1 MPRKTKKEETIVM
14 EESATLE
21 NAATDTGDVLKSGSL
36 VEDGT
41 LTDGNAPA
49 DGESPIDDEL
59 LNPCETI
66 MNDGLPG
73 SGETAMDGDLPD
85 SGEAAI
91 DDRLPDPGEAFM
103 DDELPDSGE
112 AAMDD
117 DLPDPGEAFMDD
129 ELTGSGEAAM
139 DGELPDSGE
148 TAMDRELPDSG
159 EASVTKELSGS
170 CEAEAK
176 EVLPNSGEAVESD
189 DPSSDNAFI
198 DRDEPDEAHLFMEE
212 TETGNV
218 GGVELQPEDAGDASL
233 ETGKDAAASAD
244 GPAPKIP
251 TENGDNDESSTGK
264 DTPKAPATPRKRK
277 AKAAPAA
284 KPEPPARKAAPST
297 ILTLNADAEVE
308 TPESREDTIWHELQ
322 NAYRTRKVLTG
333 ILGGIEKMD
342 GGGTIAVIYY
352 KEMRVVIPLAE
363 MMINLV
369 EDEAHDYGEL
379 ALRQSK
385 ILGNMLG
392 CEIDFIIKG
401 LENASRSVVASRKD
415 AMYKKRQIFYMPD
428 AAGNSRVCEDRIVQ
442 ARVIAVAEKVVR
454 VEIFGAEC
462 SILARDLS
470 WDWLGDA
477 SERFHVGEQIL
488 VRILSVKIRSLE
500 DISVKA
506 DVKSVNGNTSKDSLS
521 KCKIQGKYAGTV
533 TDVHK
538 GTVFVRLHIGV
549 NAVAHSCYDNRMPGK
564 KDDVSFVVT
573 RIDAERN
580 VAVGLISRIIRQN
593 I

>member
-1 MPRKTKKEETIVM
+1 MPRKAKTEETVVT
-14 EESATLE
+14 EESTILE
-21 NAATDTGDVLKSGSL
+21 TAPAET
-36 VEDGT
+36 GT
-41 LTDGNAPA
+41 LMEGDSPM
-49 DGESPIDDEL
+49 DGE
-59 LNPCETI
+59 
-66 MNDGLPG
+66 LPG
-73 SGETAMDGDLPD
+73 T
-85 SGEAAI
+85 
-91 DDRLPDPGEAFM
+91 
-103 DDELPDSGE
+103 GE
-112 AAMDD
+112 AAMDEE
-117 DLPDPGEAFMDD
+117 LPGSDEAAVEYDVLED
-129 ELTGSGEAAM
+129 TSSSGEVM
-139 DGELPDSGE
+139 D
-148 TAMDRELPDSG
+148 A
-159 EASVTKELSGS
+159 
-170 CEAEAK
+170 EAETD
-176 EVLPNSGEAVESD
+176 SD
-189 DPSSDNAFI
+189 
-198 DRDEPDEAHLFMEE
+198 
-212 TETGNV
+212 
-218 GGVELQPEDAGDASL
+218 GGMELQPEDTGEAPAEGDGDANTDVPAPELPPETEAGDGSGAGENALEAS
-233 ETGKDAAASAD
+233 TPPRRRRTKASA
-244 GPAPKIP
+244 P
-251 TENGDNDESSTGK
+251 E
-264 DTPKAPATPRKRK
+264 
-277 AKAAPAA
+277 A
-284 KPEPPARKAAPST
+284 KPETPARKAAPSS
-297 ILTLNADAEVE
+297 ILTLNADSEVE

-322 NAYRTRKVLTG
+322 NAYRTRKILTG
-333 ILGGIEKMD
+333 TLGGIEKMD

-352 KEMRVVIPLAE
+352 KEMRVVIPLSE

-379 ALRQSK
+379 VQRQNK

-454 VEIFGAEC
+454 VEIFGTEC

-477 SERFHVGEQIL
+477 TERFHVGEQIL

-506 DVKSVNGNTSKDSLS
+506 DVKSVNGNTSKDNLS

-533 TDVHK
+533 MDIHK

-564 KDDVSFVVT
+564 KDEVSFVVT
-573 RIDAERN
+573 RIDADRN
-580 VAVGLISRIIRQN
+580 VAVGLISRIIKQN

>member
-1 MPRKTKKEETIVM
+1 M
-14 EESATLE
+14 E
-21 NAATDTGDVLKSGSL
+21 GDSPAEGEILMD
-36 VEDGT
+36 DGM
-41 LTDGNAPA
+41 PA
-49 DGESPIDDEL
+49 DEDFP
-59 LNPCETI
+59 
-66 MNDGLPG
+66 
-73 SGETAMDGDLPD
+73 
-85 SGEAAI
+85 
-91 DDRLPDPGEAFM
+91 
-103 DDELPDSGE
+103 
-112 AAMDD
+112 
-117 DLPDPGEAFMDD
+117 
-129 ELTGSGEAAM
+129 M
-139 DGELPDSGE
+139 DGELPDSQEAAMDEELPGPDE
-148 TAMDRELPDSG
+148 TAMGDNVPASDSAITDGDMPEETSLSG
-159 EASVTKELSGS
+159 ENM
-170 CEAEAK
+170 EAEA
-176 EVLPNSGEAVESD
+176 
-189 DPSSDNAFI
+189 
-198 DRDEPDEAHLFMEE
+198 
-212 TETGNV
+212 ETGNDS
-218 GGVELQPEDAGDASL
+218 GMELQQEDTGEAPVEGDGVAAANANGPALELSS
-233 ETGKDAAASAD
+233 ETGTED
-244 GPAPKIP
+244 GS
-251 TENGDNDESSTGK
+251 GTGK
-264 DTPKAPATPRKRK
+264 NNPEVSAPPRRRK
-277 AKAAPAA
+277 AKAAPAP
-284 KPEPPARKAAPST
+284 KPEPPVRKTAPST
-297 ILTLNADAEVE
+297 ILTLNADSEVE

-322 NAYRTRKVLTG
+322 NAYRTRKILTG
-333 ILGGIEKMD
+333 NLGGIEKMD

-352 KEMRVVIPLAE
+352 KDMRVVIPLSE

-379 ALRQSK
+379 VQRQNK

-454 VEIFGAEC
+454 VEIFGTEC

-477 SERFHVGEQIL
+477 TERFHVGEQIL
-488 VRILSVKIRSLE
+488 VRILNVKIRSLE

-506 DVKSVNGNTSKDSLS
+506 DVKSVNGNTSKDNLS

-573 RIDAERN
+573 RIDADRN
-580 VAVGLISRIIRQN
+580 VAVGLISRIIKQN

>member
-1 MPRKTKKEETIVM
+1 MPRKAKTEETVVT
-14 EESATLE
+14 EESAILE
-21 NAATDTGDVLKSGSL
+21 NEPAETGALM
-36 VEDGT
+36 E
-41 LTDGNAPA
+41 GNSPAEGEILMDEEIPA
-49 DGESPIDDEL
+49 DGDFP
-59 LNPCETI
+59 
-66 MNDGLPG
+66 
-73 SGETAMDGDLPD
+73 
-85 SGEAAI
+85 
-91 DDRLPDPGEAFM
+91 
-103 DDELPDSGE
+103 
-112 AAMDD
+112 
-117 DLPDPGEAFMDD
+117 
-129 ELTGSGEAAM
+129 M
-139 DGELPDSGE
+139 DGELPGTGEVAMDEGLPGPDE
-148 TAMDRELPDSG
+148 TAMEDDVPASGNAITGGDVPEETSPSG
-159 EASVTKELSGS
+159 ENM
-170 CEAEAK
+170 EAK
-176 EVLPNSGEAVESD
+176 TKTSNDGE
-189 DPSSDNAFI
+189 
-198 DRDEPDEAHLFMEE
+198 
-212 TETGNV
+212 T
-218 GGVELQPEDAGDASL
+218 ELQPGDTGEAPAEAEEDAPAKENGPDPALLPGTMDEDKGSA
-233 ETGKDAAASAD
+233 GKDV
-244 GPAPKIP
+244 P
-251 TENGDNDESSTGK
+251 E
-264 DTPKAPATPRKRK
+264 APAAPRRRK

-284 KPEPPARKAAPST
+284 KPEPPAKKAAPST
-297 ILTLNADAEVE
+297 ILTLNADSEVE

-322 NAYRTRKVLTG
+322 NAYRTRKILTG
-333 ILGGIEKMD
+333 TLGGIEKMD

-352 KEMRVVIPLAE
+352 KDMRVVIPLSE

-379 ALRQSK
+379 VQRQNK

-454 VEIFGAEC
+454 VEIFGTEC

-477 SERFHVGEQIL
+477 TERFHVGEQIL

-506 DVKSVNGNTSKDSLS
+506 DVKSVNGNTSKENLG

-533 TDVHK
+533 TDIHK

-564 KDDVSFVVT
+564 KDEVSFVVT
-573 RIDAERN
+573 RIDADRN
-580 VAVGLISRIIRQN
+580 VAVGLISRSIKQN